1 MSKIKYF
8 KFGDN
13 YQLESGN
20 ILPGFRLAYQTF
32 GELNEARSN
41 AIWIVHALTANSDP
55 IDWWPGVV
63 GEGCAIDPKK
73 HFIICANSLG
83 SHYGSSN
90 PLDIDPR
97 CGEAYYHDFPQFTN
111 RDVVNA
117 FILLKDYLGLNRI
130 NTLVGASL
138 GGQQALEWLVK
149 EPYLFEQSI
158 LIATN
163 AKHSPWGIAFNE
175 SQRMA
180 IEADQTWRLRRDD
193 AGIHGLKAA
202 RAVALL
208 SYRTANGYNSTQSD
222 NSQKTDTYNAASYQ
236 RYQGRKL
243 IERFNTFSYWYLS
256 KAMDSH
262 DVGRNRGGIEAALSR
277 VKARTTVIGVKSD
290 ILFPT
295 IEQKIIAD
303 NILDS
308 TYHEIESNL
317 GHDGFLTESNK
328 IGELIA
334 RTINNNEYS
343 LPIYGTFQT
352 RNAS

>member
-8 KFGDN
+8 SFNDN

-32 GELNEARSN
+32 GELNEDRSN
-41 AIWIVHALTANSDP
+41 VIWIVHALTANSDP
-55 IDWWPGVV
+55 TDWWPGVV
-63 GEGCAIDPKK
+63 GEGCAIDPKQ

-90 PLDIDPR
+90 PLDIDTR
-97 CGEAYYHDFPQFTN
+97 SGEPFYHDFPQFTN

-117 FILLKDYLGLNRI
+117 FIRLKDFLGLNKI

-149 EPYLFEQSI
+149 EPYLFDQSI

-180 IEADQTWRLRRDD
+180 IEADQTWYLRRDD

-208 SYRTANGYNSTQSD
+208 SYRTAIGYNQTQAD
-222 NSQKTDTYNAASYQ
+222 NTQKTDYYNAASYQ
-236 RYQGRKL
+236 QYQGRKL
-243 IERFNTFSYWYLS
+243 TERFNTFSYWFLS

-262 DVGRNRGGIEAALSR
+262 DIGRSRGGVEAALSR
-277 VKARTTVIGVKSD
+277 VKAKTTIIGVRSD
-290 ILFPT
+290 ILFP
-295 IEQKIIAD
+295 IIDQKLIAD

-308 TYHEIESNL
+308 RYHEIESNL

-334 RTINNNEYS
+334 QTISSNKCALSVFNKY
-343 LPIYGTFQT
+343 QT
-352 RNAS
+352 RTAS